1 MRSAARHKLEVE
13 YGQIMESVKMKVSD
27 SKEETREN
35 RKCAIRDSS
44 EAESN
49 GHWVRERIVHQRPA
63 AKKGFV
69 RAVPKRESP
78 SWADLR

>member
-1 MRSAARHKLEVE
+1 MQSAARHKLELAVE

-27 SKEETREN
+27 TKEETREN

-49 GHWVRERIVHQRPA
+49 GHWVRARIVHR
-63 AKKGFV
+63 
-69 RAVPKRESP
+69 PKRVLLEP
-78 SWADLR
+78 CQKGKVPLGQI

>member
-13 YGQIMESVKMKVSD
+13 YGQIMEGVKMKVSD

-49 GHWVRERIVHQRPA
+49 GHWVRERIVHQRP
-63 AKKGFV
+63 KRVLLEPCQKGK
-69 RAVPKRESP
+69 VP
-78 SWADLR
+78 LGQI